1 MVDFWLSNVNQQIH
15 LDLSHQPLAKPIIFF
30 CNCHLVNSTNE
41 VELDWVGV
49 IYRNSFPCPLEQAKK
64 FTFLT
69 APNLSPGKAVTTH
82 HLHNRHGYSTAWL
95 IITSIVTTWCFS
107 LGLHMEKFKTRN
119 LSLLQKLQCCHNLV
133 ILKHTNK
140 LIFFSSRTICSATRE
155 DRYAFRR
162 EGWFAGGFGSTGWI
176 FLQILKPGDHGL
188 LSMVY
193 SWIIEQQ
200 IQWRAAS
207 GVNIQIAMDFLS
219 NSCNDSL
226 QAGSQPVL
234 CRYLNLTRVWIWACV
249 QV

>member
-1 MVDFWLSNVNQQIH
+1 MTKQSANSSSFASLTRALNGGLFIFKC
-15 LDLSHQPLAKPIIFF
+15 QPANSFEFVSPTTCQTNFFF

-162 EGWFAGGFGSTGWI
+162 EG
-176 FLQILKPGDHGL
+176 
-188 LSMVY
+188 
-193 SWIIEQQ
+193 
-200 IQWRAAS
+200 
-207 GVNIQIAMDFLS
+207 
-219 NSCNDSL
+219 
-226 QAGSQPVL
+226 
-234 CRYLNLTRVWIWACV
+234 
-249 QV
+249 